1 MSADEIDKLYQNY
14 DVLSTSTDK
23 TKVAFLID

>member
-1 MSADEIDKLYQNY
+1 MSADEIDKLYANY
-14 DVLSTSTDK
+14 DVLSAAEDK